1 MWQQYRKTLVS
12 MQVFIAMITLGVF
25 VLLGRQW
32 TTAAAF
38 FVVMQISAV
47 IGAVWACRVK
57 ALMQRS
63 TDRLPLQ
70 TH

>member
-1 MWQQYRKTLVS
+1 MWQQYRKSLVS

-25 VLLGRQW
+25 FLLGHQW
-32 TTAAAF
+32 ATAAAF

-57 ALMQRS
+57 ALIQRS
-63 TDRLPLQ
+63 ADRLPLQ
-70 TH
+70 SN